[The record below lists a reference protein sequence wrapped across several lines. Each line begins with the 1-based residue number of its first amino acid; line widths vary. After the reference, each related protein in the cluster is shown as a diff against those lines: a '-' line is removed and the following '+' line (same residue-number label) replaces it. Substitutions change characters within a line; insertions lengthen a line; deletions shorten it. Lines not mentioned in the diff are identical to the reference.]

1 LIKVLHRINQLAQIS
16 TIDPLLGVEVDVHAL
31 GSRLVVHHDA
41 FQDGPDLIDWLSLCG
56 DRFVIFNIKE
66 EGVETRVRD
75 LAVSAGLTNFFMLDL
90 SFPAL
95 IKLARE
101 GETRIAIRVSEY
113 ESVKSALINP
123 FNINWIWLDCFEG
136 FPISKKDFALL
147 KAHNFKICLVSPE
160 LHGEGRNFSDIIEM
174 QKVMS
179 SKKLIVDAVCTK
191 FPELW

>member
-1 LIKVLHRINQLAQIS
+1 MIKVLHQINQLEKIS

-31 GSRLVVHHDA
+31 GGRLVVHHDA

-66 EGVETRVRD
+66 EGIEVRVRD
-75 LAVSAGLTNFFMLDL
+75 LAESAGLTNFFMLDL

-95 IKLARE
+95 VRLARQ
-101 GETRIAIRVSEY
+101 GETRTAIRVSEY
-113 ESVKSALINP
+113 ESVKSAIINP

-136 FPISKKDFALL
+136 FPISKSDFANL
-147 KAHNFKICLVSPE
+147 KAHGFKICLVSPE
-160 LHGEGRNFSDIIEM
+160 LHGEGRSLNDIIEM
-174 QKVMS
+174 QKIMS
-179 SKKLIVDAVCTK
+179 SKKLLVDAVCTK